1 MSEYYPGIHSLVI
14 QSLEDE
20 NIILNATQ
28 FWIGAK
34 INALL
39 DHFAWPNGDFLG
51 EQMPFCYPLIWLY
64 AFKGGYCI
72 MISVT

>member
-51 EQMPFCYPLIWLY
+51 DQISFFLIYSIIQPIMWLY
-64 AFKGGYCI
+64 TI
-72 MISVT
+72 